1 MAPFLHWCFAAL
13 ELEALAVPNPEVEIL
28 TNGTA
33 FHDSRMLQTG
43 LFSFS
48 IYTRDGVE
56 SHSLHTNLRGHSG
69 IEKHQR
75 HFACQIDLIKK
86 RKCVR
91 KGVYV
96 SPEGF
101 TKSFRGYKT

>member
-56 SHSLHTNLRGHSG
+56 SRSLQTNLRGHSG
-69 IEKHQR
+69 RRER
-75 HFACQIDLIKK
+75 
-86 RKCVR
+86 CV
-91 KGVYV
+91 KGYDILKNILAERAW
-96 SPEGF
+96 PRELM
-101 TKSFRGYKT
+101 